1 MSRLSCPRQRNG
13 FGAPPPPP
21 RGKKQSDVVE
31 PNGNGQGTGIR
42 SAAVTLFNVS
52 PPCRSKLTFL
62 AMRMRVLQN
71 KKEALLFLKTAV

>member
-21 RGKKQSDVVE
+21 PRGKEQSDVVE
-31 PNGNGQGTGIR
+31 PNGNGQGTGIS

-52 PPCRSKLTFL
+52 PPWRSKLTFL
-62 AMRMRVLQN
+62 YVCVMQN
-71 KKEALLFLKTAV
+71 KKEVLLFF

>member
-13 FGAPPPPP
+13 FGAPAP

-62 AMRMRVLQN
+62 PMRVLQN
-71 KKEALLFLKTAV
+71 KKEALLFFKTAV